1 MPFWRPNRSDLHQGA
16 YTLSALEPA
25 CVGSGD
31 YHFFMGGV
39 GMAAAIHALQDWTEK
54 PLLWATIQFISHGMR
69 GDDLTLRLDQIG
81 GGRRIVQTRA
91 QLFRGDE
98 LLQQMVAAL
107 GAREGEQNQQFAKMP
122 NVSAPEDC
130 PPKADD
136 AFQQEGNLIDQFER
150 RAAREAP
157 ESGLEWMW
165 IRPKFQAD
173 IDASLLSL
181 ISDFFLGAH
190 PRTRRGTSL
199 DNTFRLYSVVPTDW
213 ILSCTEITGIANGA
227 AHGHQKLF
235 AQDGTLLSIS
245 SQTGLLP
252 RS

>member
-1 MPFWRPNRSDLHQGA
+1 MTFWIPSRSDPNQA
-16 YTLSALEPA
+16 TYALSALEPA

-31 YHFFMGGV
+31 HHFFMGGA
-39 GMAAAIHALQDWTEK
+39 GMAAAIHALEDWTGK
-54 PLLWATIQFISHGMR
+54 PLLWSTVQFITHGMR
-69 GDDLTLRLDQIG
+69 GDDLVLRLKQVG

-91 QLFRGDE
+91 QLYRGEE

-107 GAREGEQNQQFAKMP
+107 GARECEQDQQLAKMP
-122 NVSAPEDC
+122 NVAAPEDC

-136 AFQQEGNLIDQFER
+136 AFQQNGNLIDQFER
-150 RAAREAP
+150 RTAREAP

-165 IRPKFQAD
+165 IRPKFETA

-199 DNTFRLYSVVPTDW
+199 DNTFRLYSTTQTNW
-213 ILSCTEITGIANGA
+213 ILSCTELSGFVRGA
-227 AHGHQKLF
+227 VHGHQKLF
-235 AQDGTLLSIS
+235 SQDGTLLSIS

-252 RS
+252 RP